1 MGGCLLNRFLL
12 PLLIALIAGVLVVIF
27 QFWLEN
33 RSELSRIV
41 LPTQPPLGV
50 ATTQATDA
58 TPVDEPVPLTA
69 TARATVTN
77 QPSTNSPQ
85 FSTPSAGSFLE
96 SVLSTIL
103 SVVTA
108 WLLPALVIYI
118 VGRLNLGLTVLSFV
132 DALVAAAVIAIVT
145 WLITWLLGLLGIA
158 IGGGWAGVTV
168 ALLVSTVILL
178 VSDRFI
184 SGMMV
189 RGFFGPLIAAIAIA
203 VVTWLVGILG
213 L

>member
-1 MGGCLLNRFLL
+1 M
-12 PLLIALIAGVLVVIF
+12 
-27 QFWLEN
+27 
-33 RSELSRIV
+33 
-41 LPTQPPLGV
+41 
-50 ATTQATDA
+50 
-58 TPVDEPVPLTA
+58 
-69 TARATVTN
+69 
-77 QPSTNSPQ
+77 
-85 FSTPSAGSFLE
+85 
-96 SVLSTIL
+96 
-103 SVVTA
+103 
-108 WLLPALVIYI
+108 PALVIYI